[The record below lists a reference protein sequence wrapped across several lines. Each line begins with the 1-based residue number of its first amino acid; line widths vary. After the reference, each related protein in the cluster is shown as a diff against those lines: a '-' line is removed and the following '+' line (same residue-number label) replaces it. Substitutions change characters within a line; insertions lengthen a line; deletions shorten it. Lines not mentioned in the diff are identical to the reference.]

1 MMWIIASKKITV
13 IDEIKI
19 KKISKTNI
27 KVVITT
33 YI

>member
-19 KKISKTNI
+19 KKFSKTNI